1 MAEIERV
8 LTVDKPA
15 TLVWDYLSDFCSTD
29 DWDPGTVETVR
40 TSGDGGPGT
49 TYGNTSRF
57 LGRET
62 RLTYTVTEVRPGRQI
77 VLRGENGTVTSTD
90 TITVDAA
97 AGGGTRVS
105 YRAALSLHGLARM
118 AEPLVGLGLRKLG
131 ADAEQ
136 SLAEAL
142 QRL

>member
-8 LTVDKPA
+8 ITVDRPA
-15 TLVWDYLSDFCSTD
+15 TVVWDYLSDFRSTN
-29 DWDPGTVETVR
+29 DWDPGTVRTVR

-49 TYGNTSRF
+49 TYRNTSRF

-62 RLTYTVTEVRPGRQI
+62 RLTYTVTEVHPGRRI

-97 AGGGTRVS
+97 AGGGTQVT
-105 YRAALSLHGLARM
+105 YRAALALHGLARV
-118 AEPLVGLGLRKLG
+118 AGPLIGLGLKRLG
-131 ADAEQ
+131 DDAEQ

-142 QRL
+142 HRL